1 MNRRFAEM
9 QLPVNTLWEAAE
21 EGDSARVGMLLS
33 ENSNPNQVSDED
45 DATPLISACGGEG
58 DVEVRE

>member
-1 MNRRFAEM
+1 M